1 MANLPFG
8 LTVTRDT
15 STKKRDEQ
23 MKAYEQNDQKLAEYR
38 ETLENYKNCILA
50 YSGKL
55 ESYEK
60 RSLDNQLS
68 IVQTALDISYL
79 KDQGERQVE
88 LLEELKTEQ
97 LNKAL
102 ANLEHLITAVLDTSY
117 KMDGLDKNVVNR
129 LSEFSIELQKQADE
143 QSQRRHEELEQ
154 DIGILN
160 RKVRKSNALL
170 WFLFIFNIISLGGL
184 AFMILYI
191 MDLIPF

>member
-8 LTVTRDT
+8 LTVTRDSAARKREESAHT
-15 STKKRDEQ
+15 SGQ
-23 MKAYEQNDQKLAEYR
+23 YEQKLAEYR
-38 ETLENYKNCILA
+38 EALENYKDCILA

-55 ESYEK
+55 DSYEK

-79 KDQGERQVE
+79 KDKGDRSIE

-97 LNKAL
+97 MNKTL
-102 ANLEHLITAVLDTSY
+102 ANLEHLITTVLDTNY
-117 KMDGLDKNVVNR
+117 KMDGLDQNVVNR
-129 LSEFSIELQKQADE
+129 LSEYMQELQKQE
-143 QSQRRHEELEQ
+143 FVQNQQHHEELEK
-154 DIGILN
+154 DMGILN

-170 WFLFIFNIISLGGL
+170 WFLFVFNLVSLAGL

-191 MDLIPF
+191 MELLPF